1 MALFFLGVLIV
12 FTVSS
17 FEFQQVRL
25 IIFIHQKGRNTYE
38 EKKYSA
44 FNRIYTTLFT
54 NIHGS
59 RNKKNNRKKERKKP
73 NLVNMRFIYTLRF

>member
-1 MALFFLGVLIV
+1 MSKPFYTPSDGESQLADPP
-12 FTVSS
+12 
-17 FEFQQVRL
+17 L